1 MCYLKLKEEWILKK
15 IMKNIRKLYAS
26 YLAEKLRFLSLRNI
40 YEEKRDTIS
49 DDKKSLSFWQTTMT
63 KKIVWI
69 SILLTISL
77 WIIDILF
84 LVLSSP
90 TLLSIPES
98 AVIEYTSSCKQ
109 VTVGM
114 FATIVFYFIRAF
126 LDSWNK
132 ARTGLD
138 VSDDNFTQLNSDD
151 LFDSVNQM
159 VQESNDPNM

>member
-1 MCYLKLKEEWILKK
+1 
-15 IMKNIRKLYAS
+15 MKRIRKMYAR
-26 YLAEKLRFLSLRNI
+26 YLAEKLRFISLHNI
-40 YEEKRDTIS
+40 YEEKKDAIS
-49 DDKKSLSFWQTTMT
+49 DDKKGISFWQTTMT

-69 SILLTISL
+69 SILLTITL
-77 WIIDILF
+77 WLVDSIF
-84 LVLSSP
+84 LILSSP

-98 AVIEYTSSCKQ
+98 AVIEYTTSCKQ

-132 ARTGLD
+132 ARTGID
-138 VSDDNFTQLNSDD
+138 ASDDNFVQLNTDD

-159 VQESNDPNM
+159 VQESNERNM